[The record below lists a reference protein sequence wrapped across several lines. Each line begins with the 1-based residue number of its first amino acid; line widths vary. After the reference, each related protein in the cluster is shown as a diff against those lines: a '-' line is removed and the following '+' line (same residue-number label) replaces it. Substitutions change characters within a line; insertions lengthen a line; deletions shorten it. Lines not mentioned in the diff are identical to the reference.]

1 MGTHLHN
8 VATDL
13 QLVSTQE
20 WIPSCHTPR
29 LFPGRLRLLTS
40 VYMEL
45 QDTRKITLL
54 PRQQTGQYSSSR
66 VWVTTQSP
74 NLSTVHTG
82 ENFRF
87 MLPLVWVQAHISMKC
102 TQVAHERGTSP
113 HLPDWQLVFVG
124 SLSSGCSHTVWMLE
138 TMWLHG
144 IRLRNS
150 LFQPE
155 LI

>member
-1 MGTHLHN
+1 MGTHLHCGN
-8 VATDL
+8 WPAAGEYSGVDSQLPYSSTVSRQAKTSYECVYGATRHQKD
-13 QLVSTQE
+13 
-20 WIPSCHTPR
+20 H
-29 LFPGRLRLLTS
+29 
-40 VYMEL
+40 
-45 QDTRKITLL
+45 
-54 PRQQTGQYSSSR
+54 RQQTGQYSSSR

-87 MLPLVWVQAHISMKC
+87 MLPLVWVQAHISLKC

-138 TMWLHG
+138 TMWVHG